1 MDHPTDSSPQN
12 KESATQTDGGD
23 VAAALP
29 LIPVAPAGRLP
40 TGAEVVRYDGPMF
53 FSFTEHSLLSQY
65 PHMRAEC
72 HWHVDFEFLHV
83 IRGSMRF
90 FVNGD
95 VVRLDEGQGIF
106 VNSRQLHYG
115 FDLDGRDC
123 EFACTLLN
131 PLRFGVLPQLTQRY
145 IAPLMENRRLPYLV
159 IEEGREEGR
168 RILATLD
175 QLLKSRVYADELS
188 PLTVA
193 SGFYA
198 LVRDVLALSQTARPM
213 DGAHPHLAALSAMV
227 EFVHGHYDQ
236 PITLAQIAEAGSL
249 GRTACTTV
257 FRRYLD
263 LTPIEFV
270 TDVRVRAAA
279 RLLTTTALPVNVIA
293 SRTGFASV
301 SFFTRTFRT
310 VMDATPSQYRRQ
322 SLDDQ
327 AADASEGV
335 MVAFH
340 A

>member
-1 MDHPTDSSPQN
+1 MDEP
-12 KESATQTDGGD
+12 
-23 VAAALP
+23 ALP
-29 LIPVAPAGRLP
+29 LIPITLADRLP
-40 TGAEVVRYDGPMF
+40 TGAEMVRYDGPMF

-106 VNSRQLHYG
+106 INSRQLHYG
-115 FDLDGRDC
+115 FDLDGQDC

-145 IAPLMENRRLPYLV
+145 VAPLMENRRLPYLV
-159 IEEGREEGR
+159 VDDGREEGR
-168 RILATLD
+168 RVLETLD
-175 QLLKSRVYADELS
+175 QLLKSRVYADDLS

-198 LVRDVLALSQTARPM
+198 LVRDVLALSATARPTNN
-213 DGAHPHLAALSAMV
+213 AHPHLTALNAMV
-227 EFVHGHYDQ
+227 EFIHGHYEQ
-236 PITLAQIAEAGSL
+236 SISLAQIAEAGSL
-249 GRTACTTV
+249 GRTACTTT

-263 LTPIEFV
+263 MTPIEFV

-279 RLLTTTALPVNVIA
+279 RLLAATDLPVNVIA
-293 SRTGFASV
+293 ARTGFASA

-310 VMDATPSQYRRQ
+310 VMDITPSQYRRQ
-322 SLDDQ
+322 TL
-327 AADASEGV
+327 AD
-335 MVAFH
+335 
-340 A
+340 

>member
-1 MDHPTDSSPQN
+1 MKNCSIYRKAAMMNHPTDNSPQY
-12 KESATQTDGGD
+12 KESTAKTDGSGVPTSD
-23 VAAALP
+23 LP
-29 LIPVAPAGRLP
+29 LIPVTPNDRLP
-40 TGAEVVRYDGPMF
+40 SGAEVVRYDGPMF

-145 IAPLMENRRLPYLV
+145 VAPLMENKRLPYLV
-159 IEEGREEGR
+159 IDGGREEGR
-168 RILATLD
+168 RILETLD
-175 QLLKSRVYADELS
+175 QLLKSRVYADDLS

-198 LVRDVLALSQTARPM
+198 LVRDVLALSETARPT

-227 EFVHGHYDQ
+227 EFVHGHFDQ

-249 GRTACTTV
+249 GRTACTTT

-279 RLLTTTALPVNVIA
+279 RLLTATALPVNAIA
-293 SRTGFASV
+293 ARTGFASA

-310 VMDATPSQYRRQ
+310 VMGTTPSQYRRRA
-322 SLDDQ
+322 L
-327 AADASEGV
+327 AD
-335 MVAFH
+335 
-340 A
+340 